1 VGLIPY
7 KNEPYLDWT
16 DQANVEALRAALK
29 EVGNSLGESYPLI
42 IGGKPIETDGEIV
55 SVNPAD
61 PSQVVGRVAA
71 ATERE
76 ADMALETATREF
88 ESWSRTAPE
97 ARARIML
104 RAAAIMRRR
113 KFEMLAWEVHEG
125 GKPWAEADAQ
135 VAEAIDFLEYYSRE
149 MLRLKDGVEIYSIP
163 GEESRYFYQ
172 PMGVGVIIAPW
183 NFPTAILTGMSSA
196 ALVTGN
202 TIIMKPSEFT
212 SVIAYQVARIFE
224 EAGLP
229 EGVLN
234 FLPGYGSEIGDYL
247 VSDARTRFI
256 SFTGSMKTG
265 LRINELAAKQI
276 ENQRWVKRVITE
288 MGGKD
293 AMVIDDSADL
303 DAAASD
309 IVKSAYGYS
318 GQKCSAASRAI
329 LHQDIYDEVL
339 NKVVEKAR
347 ELKVGVPE
355 SAEVNMGPVISE
367 PQFEKVSGYLEVGKD
382 EGERV
387 LGEDP
392 GDPHNGY
399 FIAPTIFGGVDPK
412 ARVAQEEIFGPVLSV
427 IGARDF
433 DEALRIANDNPYGLT
448 GGVYSKNR
456 DHLERA
462 RREFK
467 AGNVYFNRGIT
478 GALVGVQPFGG
489 YGLSGTDSK
498 AGGPDYLPLHML
510 ARTVVERF

>member
-7 KNEPYLDWT
+7 KNEAYLDWS
-16 DQANVEALRAALK
+16 DEKNVLAMQAALK
-29 EVGNSLGESYPLI
+29 DVGSLLDRSYPAI
-42 IGGKPIETDGEIV
+42 IGGERVETDGEIV
-55 SVNPAD
+55 SVNPAN
-61 PSQVVGRVAA
+61 PSQVVGRTAS

-76 ADMALETATREF
+76 ADMALETATTTF
-88 ESWSRTAPE
+88 ETWSRTSPE
-97 ARARIML
+97 ARARILL
-104 RAAAIMRRR
+104 RASAIMRRR
-113 KFEMLAWEVHEG
+113 KFELLAWEVYEG

-135 VAEAIDFLEYYSRE
+135 VAEAIDFLEYYARE
-149 MLRLKDGVEIYSIP
+149 MLRLKDGVEIYAIP
-163 GEESRYFYQ
+163 GEESRYTYQ
-172 PMGVGVIIAPW
+172 PMGVGVVIAPW

-196 ALVTGN
+196 AIVTGN
-202 TIIMKPSEFT
+202 TVVMKPSEFT
-212 SVIAYQVARIFE
+212 PVTGAVVAEIFE

-234 FLPGYGSEIGDYL
+234 FLPGYGSEVGDYL
-247 VSDARTRFI
+247 VEDARTRFI
-256 SFTGSMKTG
+256 SFTGSMNTG
-265 LRINELAAKQI
+265 LRINERAARQI
-276 ENQRWVKRVITE
+276 ENQRWVKRVIAE

-303 DAAASD
+303 DSAAAD

-329 LHQDIYDEVL
+329 LHEDIYDEVL
-339 NKVVEKAR
+339 NKVLERAR
-347 ELKVGVPE
+347 TLKIGTPE
-355 SAEVNMGPVISE
+355 TPDVNVGPVISE
-367 PQFEKVSGYLEVGKD
+367 PQFEKVSSYVEAGKE
-382 EGERV
+382 EGERL

-392 GDPHNGY
+392 GDPNKGY
-399 FIAPTIFGGVDPK
+399 FVSPTIFEVERE

-427 IGARDF
+427 IKARDF
-433 DEALRIANDNPYGLT
+433 DNALEIANDSPYGLT

-462 RREFK
+462 REEFK

-489 YGLSGTDSK
+489 FGMSGTDSK

>member
-212 SVIAYQVARIFE
+212 SVIACQVARIFE